1 MLSIFGPPIA
11 SSPPS
16 SSATAMCSAIVDGM
30 PFWAFSSATLPSMP
44 SAEAPLSERM

>member
-1 MLSIFGPPIA
+1 
-11 SSPPS
+11 
-16 SSATAMCSAIVDGM
+16 MCSATVDGM